1 MSRDATEAGRSV
13 DARAEASNHGPPDAA
28 ENPKAGNLKTV
39 YDQLCDSYR
48 AIDDIRM
55 KLLGLLPIATGAG
68 ILVLTTGGKSAP
80 PRGLALPIGLFGL
93 IVTIGLFSYEL
104 HGIKKCG
111 YWIDAGR
118 LIEERLGIYGQF
130 LRRPHELAG
139 FIDEPFSASIIYPA
153 VLASWLFFALL
164 EAPRWV
170 GYVSSSVVFAGGV
183 WVSLHLIRAVE
194 EDMKE
199 GGKRKQYCKEK
210 VYFRRKRDFCPD
222 DCPPGDCLPLPL
234 PDTAYFPAEVDAGQ
248 WPGVTSE
255 KSAEVPCCTGDP
267 PHSGIR

>member
-13 DARAEASNHGPPDAA
+13 DARAEASNHPPPDAA
-28 ENPKAGNLKTV
+28 ENLKAGNLQPV

-68 ILVLTTGGKSAP
+68 ILVLTGAAKALLQ
-80 PRGLALPIGLFGL
+80 RGLSLPIGLFGL

-111 YWIDAGR
+111 YWIDAGQK
-118 LIEERLGIYGQF
+118 IEESLGIYGQF
-130 LRRPHELAG
+130 QRRPHELAG
-139 FIDEPFSASIIYPA
+139 FIDAPFAASIIYPA

-170 GYVSSSVVFAGGV
+170 GYVSSSVVFAGVV
-183 WVSLHLIRAVE
+183 WLSLHLIRTME

-199 GGKRKQYCKEK
+199 RKHIVRI
-210 VYFRRKRDFCPD
+210 VYFRRKRNFVRGLCPPDCPPD
-222 DCPPGDCLPLPL
+222 DCRLPLPL
-234 PDTAYFPAEVDAGQ
+234 PHDAYYPAKVDTGPR
-248 WPGVTSE
+248 PGVTSE
-255 KSAEVPCCTGDP
+255 KSAGVP
-267 PHSGIR
+267 SR